1 MIKKINHIAIAVNNL
16 EEAAEFYQ
24 TVMGLTLSG
33 IEVVTAQK
41 TKVGFF
47 KIGES
52 NIELVQP
59 AEPDS
64 PLVKF
69 LETKGQG
76 IHHICL
82 EVDDIEAEVN
92 RFLKRVQRWSIRSPG
107 RGPEVKTFLEK
118 GATMVD
124 QKPRPGAHNTRVA
137 FVHPKSSG
145 GVLIELCEFPKKE

>member
-1 MIKKINHIAIAVNNL
+1 MIKKINHIAIAVSNL
-16 EEAAEFYQ
+16 EEAARFYQ
-24 TVMGLTLSG
+24 TVVGLTLSG
-33 IEVVTAQK
+33 VEVVPAQK

-82 EVDDIEAEVN
+82 EVDDIEAEVKS
-92 RFLKRVQRWSIRSPG
+92 L
-107 RGPEVKTFLEK
+107 LEK

-124 QKPRPGAHNTRVA
+124 QKPRPGAHHTKVA

-145 GVLIELCEFPKKE
+145 GVLIELCEYPKDES

>member
-1 MIKKINHIAIAVNNL
+1 MIKKINHIAVAVNNL
-16 EEAAEFYQ
+16 DEAAKFYQ
-24 TVMGLTLSG
+24 TVMALTLSG
-33 IEVVTAQK
+33 VEVVPAQK

-76 IHHICL
+76 IHHICF
-82 EVDDIEAEVN
+82 EVDNIEE
-92 RFLKRVQRWSIRSPG
+92 
-107 RGPEVKTFLEK
+107 EVKAFLEK

-124 QKPRPGAHNTRVA
+124 QKPRPGAHNTKVA

-145 GVLIELCEFPKKE
+145 GVLIELCEFPKKH

>member
-1 MIKKINHIAIAVNNL
+1 MIKKINHIAVAVNNL
-16 EEAAEFYQ
+16 EEAARFYQ
-24 TVMGLTLSG
+24 TVAGLTLSG
-33 IEVVTAQK
+33 IEMVPAQK

-47 KIGES
+47 KIGDS

-82 EVDDIEAEVN
+82 EVDDIEAEVKS
-92 RFLKRVQRWSIRSPG
+92 FV
-107 RGPEVKTFLEK
+107 EK

-145 GVLIELCEFPKKE
+145 GVLIELCEYPKND

>member
-16 EEAAEFYQ
+16 EEAARFYE
-24 TVMGLTLSG
+24 TVAGLTLSG
-33 IEVVTAQK
+33 IEVIPAQK

-47 KIGES
+47 RIGES

-59 AEPDS
+59 SEPDS

-82 EVDDIEAEVN
+82 EVDDIEAEVKS
-92 RFLKRVQRWSIRSPG
+92 FV
-107 RGPEVKTFLEK
+107 EK

-124 QKPRPGAHNTRVA
+124 RTPRPGAHNARVA
-137 FVHPKSSG
+137 FVHPRSSG
-145 GVLIELCEFPKKE
+145 GVLIELCEYPKNA

>member
-1 MIKKINHIAIAVNNL
+1 MLKKINHIAIAVNNL
-16 EEAAEFYQ
+16 EDAAKFYQ
-24 TVMGLTLSG
+24 EVLGLTLSG

-59 AEPDS
+59 VEPDS

-82 EVDDIEAEVN
+82 EVDDIEAEV
-92 RFLKRVQRWSIRSPG
+92 
-107 RGPEVKTFLEK
+107 KTFLEK
-118 GATMVD
+118 GAAMVD

-145 GVLIELCEFPKKE
+145 GVLIELCEFPKKI

>member
-1 MIKKINHIAIAVNNL
+1 MLKKINHIAIAVNNL
-16 EEAAEFYQ
+16 EEAAGFYQ

-82 EVDDIEAEVN
+82 EVDDIEAEV
-92 RFLKRVQRWSIRSPG
+92 
-107 RGPEVKTFLEK
+107 KTFLEK